1 MIKID
6 KENVEIVGN
15 GPLVLAELSTLVH
28 SLHYGFFIGEVKI
41 PPEKSR
47 EMIQK
52 AVEKGFLSDDEIAAE
67 AEKAKKECLV
77 DILDKLKD
85 LLTGKDDE

>member
-6 KENVEIVGN
+6 MNNVEIVGN
-15 GPLVLAELSTLVH
+15 VPIVLAELSTLVH
-28 SLHYGFFIGEVKI
+28 SLHYGFFTGEVKI

-47 EMIQK
+47 KMIQK
-52 AVEKGFLSDDEIAAE
+52 TVEKGFLSDDEIAVQ

-85 LLTGKDDE
+85 LLTGKEDE